1 VLLAASGLSAGVREE
16 PSEELLVVHLAG
28 AGVLEG
34 GFEAVASVLGER
46 AEAGLSEVLE
56 LFAVAVPAVAVLVV
70 LAGVLAGDLLA
81 AGDTG
86 DGLGLAPHR
95 LYVRRAAT

>member
-1 VLLAASGLSAGVREE
+1 MLLAAGGLSAGVGEE
-16 PSEELLVVHLAG
+16 PGEELRVVDLAG
-28 AGVLEG
+28 ARGLQG
-34 GFEAVASVLGER
+34 GFEAVAGVLGER
-46 AEAGLSEVLE
+46 AEAGLAEVLE